1 MGHINFLVKIVELPW
16 FKNLGLPLSLHEELP
31 TNTLITSFKIKVAQI
46 KRMNRTEIVKKS
58 GYGPC

>member
-31 TNTLITSFKIKVAQI
+31 TNTLITSLKIKVAQI
-46 KRMNRTEIVKKS
+46 K
-58 GYGPC
+58 